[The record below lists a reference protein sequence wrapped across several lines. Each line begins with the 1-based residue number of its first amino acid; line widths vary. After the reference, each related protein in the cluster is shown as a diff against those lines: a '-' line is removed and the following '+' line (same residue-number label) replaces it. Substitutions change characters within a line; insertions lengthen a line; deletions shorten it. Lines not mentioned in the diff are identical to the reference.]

1 MVDQLADVDRA
12 PQRLMQT
19 EQLAIQRRDTAYTV
33 IKSQLSTLQS
43 KVAALK
49 EGSLFESR
57 AANSTDSDIATATA
71 STTSAVGS
79 YKFKIN
85 SLATSSTV
93 GGTENSGASL
103 SATDDVSSLVL
114 SSTPFAALVTAGTFT
129 VNGKKVEVATTD
141 TLQQVFDK
149 ISVATGATVT
159 GRYNSTDDKI
169 QLEIA
174 AGQKIVLG
182 SANDTSNFLTVA
194 RLNNNG
200 TNQVNSSSKLGS
212 LQLTSKLSSANFTTP
227 ITSGSG
233 SFKVNGVTI
242 SYNTASD
249 TLTDVLSRISSSE
262 AGVSASYDPTKDRI
276 VLSNKTTGNL
286 GMALEDV
293 TGNFLAAAGLSTAT
307 GLTLGSDL
315 AYQLNDSTDVLTS
328 KTNIIDESS
337 SGIAGLNVSVLTTGT
352 TTIDVTTDA
361 AKIKQALKDFIT
373 EFNKSNS
380 TIDSYT
386 SSTTDSKGVVTAGV
400 LAAER
405 DAFALSTNLRSLSN
419 SQITGLSGTI
429 DLLSDLGITS
439 NGTDNLLSLSD
450 ESALDKALANNL
462 SGVKDFF
469 TNSTKGMAVKL
480 HAYLDATAGE
490 DGELEDKHTIFGK
503 QVDDI
508 DKQIAEQERHVL
520 QVRSAMIDRF
530 VAMERAQATIN
541 QQLQFLNK
549 RFGV

>member
-85 SLATSSTV
+85 SLASSSTV

-114 SSTPFAALVTAGTFT
+114 SSTPFASKVTAGTFT

-159 GRYNSTDDKI
+159 GRYNSTDDQI

-194 RLNNNG
+194 RLSNNG
-200 TNQVNSSSKLGS
+200 TNQVSSSAKLGS
-212 LQLTSKLSSANFTTP
+212 LQLTSKLSSANFTTS

-233 SFKVNGVTI
+233 SFKVNDVTI

-419 SQITGLSGTI
+419 SQITGLSGTV

-480 HAYLDATAGE
+480 HDYLDATAGE
-490 DGELEDKHTIFGK
+490 DGELEDKHAIFGK

-508 DKQIAEQERHVL
+508 DKQIADQERHVL